1 MLFISILASVWFV
14 AWLYF
19 TLQKNEMM
27 QVITCILVD
36 FDERET
42 NGRKNAV
49 DERGCI

>member
-27 QVITCILVD
+27 QVIAGVALSLVD
-36 FDERET
+36 EDEQESEDDT
-42 NGRKNAV
+42 N
-49 DERGCI
+49 